1 MQFLTISRLLAV
13 GVASTLSISA
23 SLLSQSPVSANPDSQ
38 YRTQSKLIAQASCT
52 DVAFVW
58 PAQGELSGRFD
69 ESDYHMGIDIDAPVG
84 TPIVAA
90 ADGEVVKVG
99 WDGWGLGNAIKI
111 RHNNGCYTV
120 YGHNEEN
127 LVQVGQPVRQGER
140 IALMGSTGFTDFSH
154 LHFEV
159 RLGEYDFIDPM
170 IVLRNAPRTP
180 AATPPRTSSNN
191 STYQPTALNNPSTAT
206 AACAGE
212 TLISEETAAFRIQI
226 YQNNGQLSYQGQNKQ
241 NGATICLPAQVTSRG
256 RYQAQNGSYSYVVD
270 ADGYQV
276 LRYGRPIREERFF

>member
-1 MQFLTISRLLAV
+1 MQFLIISRLLAV
-13 GVASTLSISA
+13 GVASSFSISA
-23 SLLSQSPVSANPDSQ
+23 SLLSQSPVSANPDSEYHAQ
-38 YRTQSKLIAQASCT
+38 NKLIAQASCT
-52 DVAFVW
+52 GVAFMW
-58 PAQGELSGRFD
+58 PTQGELSGRFD

-84 TPIVAA
+84 TPIMAA

-99 WDGWGLGNAIKI
+99 WDDWGLGNAIKI

-127 LVQVGQPVRQGER
+127 LVQVGQRVRQGEQ
-140 IALMGSTGFTDFSH
+140 IALMGKTGFTDFSH

-170 IVLRNAPRTP
+170 IVLRNAPRT
-180 AATPPRTSSNN
+180 TTDN
-191 STYQPTALNNPSTAT
+191 SGYQPTALNNASTAIS
-206 AACAGE
+206 ACIGE

-226 YQNNGQLSYQGQNKQ
+226 YQNNNQLSYQGQNKL

-270 ADGYQV
+270 ANGYQV
-276 LRYGRPIREERFF
+276 LRHGRLVREERFF